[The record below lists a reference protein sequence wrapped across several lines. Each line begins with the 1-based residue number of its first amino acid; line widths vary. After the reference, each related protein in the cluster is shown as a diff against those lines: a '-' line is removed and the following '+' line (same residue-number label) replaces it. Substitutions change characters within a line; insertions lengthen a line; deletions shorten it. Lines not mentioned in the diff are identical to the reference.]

1 MSETA
6 EKFAATVK
14 EWVGSLREDVETC
27 KSIVET
33 EAVDDHAR
41 QFAAAALN
49 YLVTRLDLVP
59 DHEPT
64 IGTIDDAMVLRVCVN
79 FATDHNVDEGLDSDV
94 MVETMRL
101 SNEAER
107 LTDWLEPDL
116 YAKFRK
122 HCERLSETAV
132 RGRTPELITKDSAAR
147 KQLFEEVGEELLR
160 IPAASFSD
168 PAGALRQ
175 FMSYLQ
181 TKLK

>member
-1 MSETA
+1 VSETA
-6 EKFAATVK
+6 DKFAATVK

-27 KSIVET
+27 KAIVET

-41 QFAAAALN
+41 QFAATALN

-64 IGTIDDAMVLRVCVN
+64 IGAIDDAMVLRVCVN

-94 MVETMRL
+94 MVEAMRL
-101 SNEAER
+101 SNEAEK
-107 LTDWLEPDL
+107 LVGWLEPDV

-132 RGRTPELITKDSAAR
+132 RGRTPELITKDSDAR
-147 KQLFEEVGEELLR
+147 KQLFEEVADDLLR
-160 IPAASFSD
+160 IPAATFND
-168 PAGALRQ
+168 PEGALRQ
-175 FMSYLQ
+175 LNSYLQ
-181 TKLK
+181 AKLK